1 MPLHPGSRPVRYR
14 ALTLTAIFIVL
25 LSLGGCAAPRLT
37 QEDLRASVP
46 PPLALADGRVD
57 SLVFAVCGD
66 TQLGRDRNN
75 LAYGSDLRK
84 RRRAVAAAITKAA
97 PQFVLHVGDLVEKG
111 GDAAL
116 WKVFREDTEPLIK
129 PRFFYP
135 VAGNHEYKGGLSR
148 AYFDLFGEGIGHAK
162 SYAFGAGSTYFI
174 VLDSAAEPA
183 PSGEEAHNIHAR
195 WLRERLAEAMDSRHL
210 VVVLHHPVFSSGQG
224 DITRFLFRLSV
235 GHTPRS
241 QERRLRSI
249 LADHHARRLARDP
262 KSRTAVF
269 SGHSHFYESYRY
281 QGVDF
286 IVTVGSAPSR
296 TPDRT
301 PPPYRTAAYRG
312 DHYVLV
318 TVTQDSLDF
327 SVAPVGQGEWIQ
339 VGNEK

>member
-1 MPLHPGSRPVRYR
+1 MRSDAGPIRYWI
-14 ALTLTAIFIVL
+14 LVLTAISIVL
-25 LSLGGCAAPRLT
+25 LALWGCAVPRLT

-46 PPLALADGRVD
+46 PPLALVDGRVD
-57 SLVFAVCGD
+57 TLVFAVCGD
-66 TQLGRDRNN
+66 TQIGRDRKD
-75 LAYGSDLRK
+75 LAYDSDRRK
-84 RRRAVAAAITKAA
+84 RRRAVALAIAEAA

-111 GDAAL
+111 GNPAL
-116 WKVFREDTEPLIK
+116 WEIFKEDTEPLLR
-129 PRFFYP
+129 PRFLYP
-135 VAGNHEYKGGLSR
+135 VAGNHEYKGGLSE
-148 AYFDLFGEGIGHAK
+148 AYFDLFEGGIGHAK
-162 SYAFGAGSTYFI
+162 SYAFGAGSTFFI
-174 VLDSAAEPA
+174 VIDSAAEPSA
-183 PSGEEAHNIHAR
+183 SGAEANNLHAR
-195 WLRERLAEAMDSRHL
+195 WLRERLAEAMDSRYL

-224 DITRFLFRLSV
+224 DIARFLFRLSV
-235 GHTPRS
+235 GHAPRS

-281 QGVDF
+281 KGVDF

-318 TVTQDSLDF
+318 TVTQDSLSF
-327 SVAPVGQGEWIQ
+327 RMAPVGQGEWIQ